1 MARLLKCYGW
11 CDEKHLKEDLIMY
24 KNKNYCAKC
33 LERKE
38 YDDVGRVKLKEQIK
52 KSYGIDYPTGFMLK
66 QSKKFREE
74 QGYTY
79 QNQAKAIWFAD
90 TVQHKEM
97 DEKYGLGIIP
107 FVINQAII
115 YYDDQKEKAAKM
127 KDGVK
132 TGKTKTIKIKK
143 PFYNEAKSKRLIDM
157 ESLLNE

>member
-11 CDEKHLKEDLIMY
+11 CEKKHPKEDLVLY
-24 KNKNYCAKC
+24 NSKNYCFPC
-33 LERKE
+33 LSRKE
-38 YDDVGRVKLKEQIK
+38 YDDVGRSKLHKQIR
-52 KSYGIDYPTGFMLK
+52 KSYGIGRPTGFMLK

-107 FVINQAII
+107 FVINDAII
-115 YYDDQKEKAAKM
+115 YYDDQKEKANKM
-127 KDGVK
+127 KNGVK
-132 TGKTKTIKIKK
+132 VGKTKTIKIKK